1 MFLTFFGIQVIESSH
16 HHESTKLQE
25 ACAICQVAAHH
36 PFDVVPVATAPMA
49 KVLFLLFI
57 LPLRRQTLLIAAAPC
72 ASYYSRAPPNSAA

>member
-1 MFLTFFGIQVIESSH
+1 MFLAFLGIQVIESSH

-36 PFDVVPVATAPMA
+36 PFGVVPAAITPMA

-57 LPLRRQTLLIAAAPC
+57 LLLRRQTFWIVQAHC